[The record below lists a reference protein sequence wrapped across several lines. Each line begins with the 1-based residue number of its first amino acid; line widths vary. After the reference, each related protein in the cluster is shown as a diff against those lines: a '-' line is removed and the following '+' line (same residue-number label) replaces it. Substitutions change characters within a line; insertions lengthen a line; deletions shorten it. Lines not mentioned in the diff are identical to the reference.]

1 MTLRIAIA
9 DDHAI
14 VREGLKRILTEQKD
28 LEIVGEAAN
37 GFEAVEL
44 VRTAK
49 PDIILMDI
57 SMPEKDGL
65 DATREIIGMKCG
77 TKVLILTMHS
87 DEHYALRTMRAGAT
101 GYVVKGSPAEEL
113 IKAIHAVSEGKRF
126 LPPKLESTF
135 AERYLTPEANY
146 SPVES
151 LSDREFQVLCLL
163 ATGLANR
170 EIAEK
175 LFISVK
181 TVDSHRSR
189 ILEKLGLRNNSD
201 LTRFA
206 IDNKLI

>member
-1 MTLRIAIA
+1 MALKIAIA

-14 VREGLKRILTEQKD
+14 VREGLKRILAEQKD
-28 LEIVGEAAN
+28 FEIVGEAAN

-44 VRTAK
+44 VRAAK

-65 DATREIIGMKCG
+65 DATRDIIGMKCG

-113 IKAIHAVSEGKRF
+113 IKAIHSVSEGKRF

-163 ATGLANR
+163 ATGLSNR
-170 EIAEK
+170 EIAER

-189 ILEKLGLRNNSD
+189 ILEKLSLRNNSD

-206 IDNKLI
+206 IDNKLV

>member
-65 DATREIIGMKCG
+65 DATREIIGMKCA

-113 IKAIHAVSEGKRF
+113 IKAIHIVSGGKRF

-206 IDNKLI
+206 IDNKLV